1 MTLPMSADAAPGD
14 APDGL
19 ADALTVAVC
28 VLDADTTV
36 HYLNAAAEALFGAGR
51 RQLEG
56 QALAHAVAID
66 GQWLERVGPA
76 IASDEAFTVRE
87 LRITP
92 RYANEQRLIDA
103 TVTPWRRR
111 HGPGF
116 AVVELVPVDRHL
128 RIAREASLEAQE
140 AANRHLLR
148 GVAHEVRNPL
158 AGLRGAAQL
167 LAQEASGPSVDEY
180 TEVIVNEVDRLQAL
194 VERMVGP
201 VRTPKRDRLN
211 LHEITEHV
219 LSLLRGQA
227 PPGVTLTTAYDPSIP
242 ELAADRDQLIQALL
256 NLGRNAVEA
265 VGAEGTVTLRTY
277 TLRQFTVRHVRHRL
291 VAVVAVEDDGPGI
304 PSELVESLFQ
314 PMVTGRAE
322 GTGLGLTIAQ
332 SLIARHRGLIECERT
347 DHGSVF
353 RMLLP
358 LEWGDDAS

>member
-1 MTLPMSADAAPGD
+1 MSTPLSADASPGD
-14 APDGL
+14 APEGL
-19 ADALTVAVC
+19 ADALTVALC
-28 VLDADTTV
+28 VVDADTTV
-36 HYLNAAAEALFGAGR
+36 HYVNAAAEALFGAGR
-51 RQLEG
+51 RQLAG
-56 QALAHAVAID
+56 QALGSAVAID
-66 GQWLERVGPA
+66 SEWLARVAPA

-87 LRITP
+87 LRVTP
-92 RYANEQRLIDA
+92 RYSTEQRLIDA
-103 TVTPWRRR
+103 TVTPWQR
-111 HGPGF
+111 GQDAGY

-148 GVAHEVRNPL
+148 GLAHEIRNPL

-167 LAQEASGPSVDEY
+167 LAHEASGPSVGEY
-180 TEVIVNEVDRLQAL
+180 TDVIVNEVDRLQAL

-201 VRTPKRDRLN
+201 VRAPRRDRLN

-242 ELAADRDQLIQALL
+242 ELAGDRDQLIQALL

-265 VGAEGTVTLRTY
+265 VGSEGTVVLRTY

-291 VAVVAVEDDGPGI
+291 VAAVGVEDDGPGI
-304 PSELVESLFQ
+304 PGDLAESLFQ
-314 PMVTGRAE
+314 PMVTSRAE

-332 SLIARHRGLIECERT
+332 SLIARHGGLIECERT
-347 DHGSVF
+347 DQGSVF
-353 RMLLP
+353 RVLLP
-358 LEWGDDAS
+358 LESADDTG